1 MADLPGDTVT
11 TMTECPARDVDAVA
25 DELVL
30 TDQAEGTGSGWSTVA
45 AGPRG
50 SEVWRRLG
58 TRRVHSSRWFE
69 VREDAVIRPDGN
81 DDVYHHVVT
90 RGSVT
95 VVAMDVDRVLLTRQW
110 IYTHGG
116 TQWRLPAGG
125 VDLDDAD
132 PVAAAVRELAE
143 ETGLRAA
150 RWELLGAVQ
159 GADSLTN
166 HVDHVFLATG
176 LTEGRPHPDP
186 GEADLELH
194 WLPFAEALDLV
205 TTGQIRHAASA
216 YGLLVMALRRCTPH
230 GSDPDRRMP
239 AVPTEWK

>member
-1 MADLPGDTVT
+1 M
-11 TMTECPARDVDAVA
+11 
-25 DELVL
+25 
-30 TDQAEGTGSGWSTVA
+30 
-45 AGPRG
+45 
-50 SEVWRRLG
+50 WRRLG
-58 TRRVHSSRWFE
+58 TRLVHSSPWFE

-81 DDVYHHVVT
+81 EDVYHHVVT

-95 VVAMDVDRVLLTRQW
+95 VVAMDADRVLLTRQW

-143 ETGLRAA
+143 ETGLRAT
-150 RWELLGAVQ
+150 RWEPLGEVQ

-166 HVDHVFLATG
+166 HVDRVFLATG

-194 WLPFAEALDLV
+194 WLPFAEAMNLV
-205 TTGQIRHAASA
+205 TTRRIRHAASA
-216 YGLLVMALRRCTPH
+216 YGLLVMALRRCAPD
-230 GSDPDRRMP
+230 GSDPGRPMP
-239 AVPTEWK
+239 AVPAEWEQGAAT